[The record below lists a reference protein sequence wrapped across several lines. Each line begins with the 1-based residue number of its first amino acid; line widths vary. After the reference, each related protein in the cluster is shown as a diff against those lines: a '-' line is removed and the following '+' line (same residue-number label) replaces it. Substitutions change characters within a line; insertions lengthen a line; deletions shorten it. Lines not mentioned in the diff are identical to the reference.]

1 MAKSLGP
8 ERDKRYCI
16 FESADKITAFRPQLA
31 RKGLSLQINKY
42 MAGFL
47 LDFLV
52 KSLNNGQKSILRWFG
67 GQSLCKEIQRKPRH
81 LRCQGWSLKIYM
93 ADFEG
98 CPIHIWIWIWIY
110 PRVGRSYP
118 RVCLRCPGLSS
129 QTMGFSWWQA
139 TSCHFTPANIIV
151 NTY

>member
-1 MAKSLGP
+1 MAKNLLKGT
-8 ERDKRYCI
+8 RDIAFY
-16 FESADKITAFRPQLA
+16 ESADKITAIGPQLA
-31 RKGLSLQINKY
+31 SKGLSLRINKY
-42 MAGFL
+42 MAGFI

-98 CPIHIWIWIWIY
+98 CPIHIWIWIC

-139 TSCHFTPANIIV
+139 TSCHLTPSP
-151 NTY
+151 